1 VTLLVGRRGRLP
13 AIVQRCVATAAI
25 ASGIFLAQRGPPVLA
40 ADTGPAP
47 ETGFSGRYGVTPSD
61 AFDPSSSATTPV
73 GGGSFDINA
82 FLGAGAYYNHT
93 TPITGQDTIT
103 TNLEAGH
110 IWSGHETLGHV
121 TTFVND
127 ASAFGS
133 TTADLYDRHATW
145 AGMLIGGRKTPSNP
159 QTRQQ
164 GIAYGT
170 DLRSAAIATSWGGS
184 AYAFSFGI
192 SWDTVITAFEG
203 SFGTADVVNSSYGG
217 TDSGGAGLV
226 STFYD
231 AMSYQNPTTT
241 YVVSAGNSGSSSNT
255 VGSPGS
261 AYNAITVAALANG
274 GNNSY
279 DSVAGFS
286 SRGPQDYY
294 DAETDTI
301 TTRVRAA
308 VDIAAPGD
316 SLTAAFYGGQSGGNN
331 TSLSGSTNSGSAT
344 SYSSSIAGTSFSSP
358 IVAGGASLVASAA
371 KTLAPLASNPD
382 ATQSVVVK
390 SLLLTGADKTSGW
403 SNGQQSVT
411 ENGTTYTQTTQSLDW
426 AVGAGRMNL
435 DTTFDIQTGGQTDVA
450 GAATGSLGTVD
461 AVGWDYGK
469 SQLGTD
475 NDYIISGTLTAG
487 STLTTTLSWLR
498 SRFFDLDNDS
508 STIDL
513 YEGAQADLDLSIWAV
528 DENDTFTSLVARSE
542 SDYNVVEH
550 LHVTLP
556 DTGRYGFRVEYG
568 SNSFDTSTGDIWG
581 TAGNEQDYGLAWNVT
596 AVIVPEPAT
605 LASAA
610 IGLACLGC
618 WRRRRGVR
626 STAYQR
632 VVKPTPLPPP

>member
-1 VTLLVGRRGRLP
+1 MTPLAGRRGRFTNSSLHLL
-13 AIVQRCVATAAI
+13 AAAAI
-25 ASGIFLAQRGPPVLA
+25 AWWFTLVEPASPALA
-40 ADTGPAP
+40 ADTTAAP
-47 ETGFSGRYGVTPSD
+47 EAGLSGRYGVTPSD
-61 AFDPSSSATTPV
+61 AFDPSASATTPV

-82 FLGAGAYYNHT
+82 FLGGGAYYNHAT
-93 TPITGQDTIT
+93 AITGQNTIT

-110 IWSGHETLGHV
+110 IWNGHETLGHV
-121 TTFVND
+121 TNFVND
-127 ASAFGS
+127 TSAFGS

-145 AGMLIGGRKTPSNP
+145 AGMLIGGRQTPTNP

-164 GIAYGT
+164 GIAHGT
-170 DLRSAAIATSWGGS
+170 DLRSAAIATGWSGS
-184 AYAFSFGI
+184 AYARGFDI
-192 SWDTVITAFEG
+192 SWGSLITAFEG

-217 TDSGGAGLV
+217 SDSGGAGTV
-226 STFYD
+226 STLYD

-255 VGSPGS
+255 VGTPGS

-274 GNNSY
+274 GNNRY

-301 TTRVRAA
+301 TSGVRAA

-316 SLTAAFYGGQSGGNN
+316 SLTSAFYGGQTGGNDA
-331 TSLSGSTNSGSAT
+331 SLSGSTNSGSAT

-358 IVAGGASLVASAA
+358 LVAGGASLVASAA

-403 SNGQQSVT
+403 NNGQQIVT
-411 ENGTTYTQTTQSLDW
+411 ENGTAYTQTTQSLDW

-435 DTTFDIQTGGQTDVA
+435 ETTFDIQTSGQTDVG

-469 SQLGTD
+469 SLLGTD
-475 NDYIISGTLTAG
+475 NDYIISETLTAG

-498 SRFFDLDNDS
+498 SRFFDLDNDP

-528 DENDTFTSLVARSE
+528 DENDNFTSLVARSE

-550 LHVTLP
+550 LHVALP
-556 DTGRYGFRVEYG
+556 ETGRYGLRVEYA

-581 TAGNEQDYGLAWNVT
+581 TEGNEQDYGLAWNVT

-610 IGLACLGC
+610 IALACLSC
-618 WRRRRGVR
+618 WRRRGVR
-626 STAYQR
+626 PAAYHR